1 MNDLPVEQTWL
12 ILVDLLTDLRK
23 KEMQIPGEVTEN
35 IRLARSTIN
44 FYKFDPTNPEMMKEI
59 KRINDFLNSI
69 QGTLLDIAEE
79 MGIEYRDEWLQKL
92 MKASRGEKVVEKQE
106 TSPRF
111 VVGAPAGFSM
121 VRVTFKE
128 PLSEERLND
137 IAETHGVIIEFEED
151 DVVAI
156 YGDKDDVKKSLKE
169 IASFFRE

>member
-12 ILVDLLTDLRK
+12 ILVELLTDLRK
-23 KEMQIPGEVTEN
+23 MGKEIPEEVPKN
-35 IRLARSTIN
+35 VRLAKSTIN
-44 FYKFDPTNPEMMKEI
+44 FYKSDPTNPEMMKEL

-69 QGTLLDIAEE
+69 QDTLLDIAEDV
-79 MGIEYRDEWLQKL
+79 GSEYRNEWLDKL
-92 MKASRGEKVVEKQE
+92 MRASRGEKVVEKEE
-106 TSPRF
+106 TAPRF

-151 DVVAI
+151 DIVAI
-156 YGDKDDVKKSLKE
+156 YGNKDAVKESLKE
-169 IASFFRE
+169 IASFFSE

>member
-1 MNDLPVEQTWL
+1 MSDLPVEQTWL
-12 ILVDLLTDLRK
+12 VLVDLLTDLKK
-23 KEMQIPGEVTEN
+23 KEIEIPDETSKNV
-35 IRLARSTIN
+35 RLARSTIN
-44 FYKFDPTNPEMMKEI
+44 FYKADPTNPEMMKEL

-69 QGTLLDIAEE
+69 QDTLLNIAEE
-79 MGIEYRDEWLQKL
+79 VSEEYKDEWLQKL
-92 MKASRGEKVVEKQE
+92 MRASRGEKVVEKQE
-106 TSPRF
+106 TGSRF

-156 YGDKDDVKKSLKE
+156 YGEKDSVKESLKE
-169 IASFFRE
+169 IASFFNE

>member
-23 KEMQIPGEVTEN
+23 KEMHIPDKVTKN
-35 IRLARSTIN
+35 LRLARSTIN
-44 FYKFDPTNPEMMKEI
+44 FYKSDPTNPEMMKEL

-69 QGTLLDIAEE
+69 QGTLIDIAEE
-79 MGIEYRDEWLQKL
+79 VDIEYRNEWLQKL
-92 MKASRGEKVVEKQE
+92 MRASRGEKVVEKQDS
-106 TSPRF
+106 SPGF

-137 IAETHGVIIEFEED
+137 VAEAYGVIIEFEKD

-156 YGDKDDVKKSLKE
+156 YGDKDNVKKSLKE
-169 IASFFRE
+169 IASFFNE

>member
-1 MNDLPVEQTWL
+1 MNDLPLEQTWL
-12 ILVDLLTDLRK
+12 VLVDLLTDLRK
-23 KEMQIPGEVTEN
+23 KGIEIPDEVTKN
-35 IRLARSTIN
+35 VRLAKSTIN
-44 FYKFDPTNPEMMKEI
+44 FYKSDPSNPEMIKEL

-69 QGTLLDIAEE
+69 QDTLLDIAKIV
-79 MGIEYRDEWLQKL
+79 GNEYEDEWLQKL
-92 MKASRGEKVVEKQE
+92 MRASRGEKVIEKEE
-106 TSPRF
+106 TSPKF

-156 YGDKDDVKKSLKE
+156 YGDKDNVKESLKE
-169 IASFFRE
+169 IASFFKE